1 MSTSPVSFPN
11 QVKFIPLIIISAVA
25 CYLWLFISPP
35 EGVSIAA
42 WHTVIV
48 FTSCI
53 AAIVANVLPIG
64 AIGLIGITIYGVTFA
79 GGDSSSKAAMIRSLS
94 ELDSALIWLIVCAF
108 LIARGFIKTGLGR
121 RIALLM
127 IKYFGKRTLGLAY
140 GLSLA
145 DLILAPAM
153 PSNTARCGG
162 VIYPI
167 ANSLARSY
175 DSYPNDPSSK
185 KLGTFLIT
193 CIGNVDDI
201 TSATFMTAFTGNLL
215 AVSLAKQAGVDIS
228 WGSWFIAAIV
238 PCMVAL
244 AVIPVLVYWITRPEI
259 KHTPEAPQ
267 MAREQLKALGKMNYG
282 EWMML
287 FTIVM
292 LLVLWV
298 FGKSL
303 NVYSTSA
310 ALIGLSF
317 LLLTSTLTWDD
328 IKSEKGA
335 WDTLIWFA
343 ALLMMATQLKTLG
356 FTDWF
361 GKEIGTNL
369 QQWVGGLHWIFI
381 LLILNAIYIYTHY
394 FFASGNAQIAALY
407 TVFLGVAVALG
418 VPIIVAAFMLA
429 FSSNIYCSLTQY
441 THARGPI
448 LFGSGYVPTGVWW
461 KVGFSA
467 TILNQII
474 FFSVGLLWWK
484 IIGLY

>member
-1 MSTSPVSFPN
+1 MAQAFPN
-11 QVKFIPLIIISAVA
+11 QVKFIPLIIIVAVVTG
-25 CYLWLFISPP
+25 LWFFVTPP
-35 EGVSIAA
+35 EGIGIPA
-42 WHTVIV
+42 WHTVIIFV
-48 FTSCI
+48 GCI
-53 AAIVANVLPIG
+53 VAIVANVLPIG

-79 GGDSSSKAAMIRSLS
+79 GGDTSTKDAMTRALS

-127 IKYFGKRTLGLAY
+127 IKFLGKRTLGLAY
-140 GLSLA
+140 GLAIA

-167 ANSLARSY
+167 ANALSLSY
-175 DSYPNDPSSK
+175 DSKPHDASSK
-185 KLGTFLIT
+185 KMGTFLIT
-193 CIGNVDDI
+193 CIGNVNDM
-201 TSATFMTAFTGNLL
+201 TSAIFMTAFTGNLL
-215 AVSLAKQAGVDIS
+215 AVSLAKQAGVNIT
-228 WGSWFIAAIV
+228 WGSWFLAAVAPCIIALLLV
-238 PCMVAL
+238 PL
-244 AVIPVLVYWITRPEI
+244 LVYLITQPET
-259 KHTPEAPQ
+259 KRTPDAPD
-267 MAREQLKALGKMNYG
+267 MAQKQLDEMGKMSYG

-287 FTIVM
+287 ITIVL

-298 FGKSL
+298 FGSQL
-303 NVYSTSA
+303 HVHSTAA

-317 LLLTSTLTWDD
+317 LLLSSTLTWDD
-328 IKSEKGA
+328 IKAEKGA

-343 ALLMMATQLKTLG
+343 ALLMMATQLKVLG

-361 GKEIGTNL
+361 GTVIGTEL
-369 QQWVGGLHWIFI
+369 QSWVGGMHWILI

-407 TVFLGVAVALG
+407 TVFLGVATSLG
-418 VPIIVAAFMLA
+418 VPVIVAAFMLG
-429 FSSNIYCSLTQY
+429 FSSNISCSLTQY

-448 LFGSGYVPTGVWW
+448 LFGSGYVSTGKWW
-461 KVGFSA
+461 TVGFAA
-467 TILNQII
+467 TILNQAI
-474 FFSVGLLWWK
+474 FFTVGLIWWK

>member
-1 MSTSPVSFPN
+1 MTQAFPN
-11 QVKFIPLIIISAVA
+11 QVKFIPLIIIVAVVTG
-25 CYLWLFISPP
+25 LWFFVTPP
-35 EGVSIAA
+35 EGIGIPA
-42 WHTVIV
+42 WHTVIIFV
-48 FTSCI
+48 GCI
-53 AAIVANVLPIG
+53 VAIVANVLPIG

-79 GGDSSSKAAMIRSLS
+79 GGDTSTKDAMTRALS

-127 IKYFGKRTLGLAY
+127 IKFLGKRTLGLAY
-140 GLSLA
+140 GLAIA

-167 ANSLARSY
+167 ANALSLSY
-175 DSYPNDPSSK
+175 DSKPNDVSSK
-185 KLGTFLIT
+185 KMGTFLIT
-193 CIGNVDDI
+193 CIGNVNDM
-201 TSATFMTAFTGNLL
+201 TSAIFMTAFTGNLL
-215 AVSLAKQAGVDIS
+215 AVSLAKQAGVNIT
-228 WGSWFIAAIV
+228 WGSWFLAAVV
-238 PCMVAL
+238 PCIIAL
-244 AVIPVLVYWITRPEI
+244 LLVPLLVYLITQPET
-259 KHTPEAPQ
+259 KRTPDAPR
-267 MAREQLKALGKMNYG
+267 MAQTQLDEMGKMSYG

-287 FTIVM
+287 ITIVL

-298 FGKSL
+298 FGSQL
-303 NVYSTSA
+303 HVHSTAA

-317 LLLTSTLTWDD
+317 LLLSSTLTWDD
-328 IKSEKGA
+328 IKAEKGA

-343 ALLMMATQLKTLG
+343 ALLMMATQLKVLG

-361 GKEIGTNL
+361 GTVIGTEL
-369 QQWVGGLHWIFI
+369 QSWVGDMHWILI

-407 TVFLGVAVALG
+407 TVFLGVATTLG
-418 VPIIVAAFMLA
+418 VPVIVAAFMLG

-448 LFGSGYVPTGVWW
+448 LFGSGYVSTGKWW
-461 KVGFSA
+461 MVGFAS
-467 TILNQII
+467 TILNQAI
-474 FFSVGLLWWK
+474 FFTAGLAWWK